1 MEGFAFTEAERV
13 TIEDVI
19 QQTGAERWRVEIA
32 ALRMRSHPE
41 LRGFDLLQ
49 WIRES
54 ISSSTTH
61 PSENR

>member
-1 MEGFAFTEAERV
+1 MEGCFFTDAERM
-13 TIEDVI
+13 TIDKVV
-19 QQTGAERWRVEIA
+19 QQTGADRWRVEIA

-54 ISSSTTH
+54 LSDTMDEI
-61 PSENR
+61 RQA

>member
-1 MEGFAFTEAERV
+1 M
-13 TIEDVI
+13 TIDKVV
-19 QQTGAERWRVEIA
+19 QQTGADRWRVEIA

-54 ISSSTTH
+54 LSDTMDEI
-61 PSENR
+61 RQA

>member
-1 MEGFAFTEAERV
+1 MEGCFFTDAERM
-13 TIEDVI
+13 TIDEVV
-19 QQTGAERWRVEIA
+19 QQTGADRWRVEIA

-54 ISSSTTH
+54 LSDTMDEI
-61 PSENR
+61 RQA

>member
-1 MEGFAFTEAERV
+1 MEGCFFTDAERM
-13 TIEDVI
+13 TIDEVV
-19 QQTGAERWRVEIA
+19 QQTGADRWRVEIA

-54 ISSSTTH
+54 LSDTMDEIH
-61 PSENR
+61 QA